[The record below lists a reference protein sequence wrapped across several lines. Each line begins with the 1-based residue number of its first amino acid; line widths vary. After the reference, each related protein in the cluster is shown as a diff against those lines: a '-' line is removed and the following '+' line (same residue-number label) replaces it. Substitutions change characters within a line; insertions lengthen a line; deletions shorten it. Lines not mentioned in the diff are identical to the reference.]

1 MASENKGLSLS
12 NEVFIGRQPILDRS
26 QQIVAYELLF
36 RRSHQRNCA
45 EVYDHLAATAKVIMH
60 AFADLGIE
68 AALGPYKGFINC
80 DEAMLLSD
88 LLEALPPDKIVI
100 EILETVEATPAI
112 LERCTELKARGFSFA
127 LDDFGKG
134 EAQYNKPLL
143 DLVEIVKV
151 DVLAVA
157 EADLCEVTRSL
168 QKWPLRLLAE
178 KVDSRKQASICHDLD
193 YELFQGYYFAKPVI
207 VAGKKLG
214 RSQLALIRL
223 LGLVLEDAQTPELEK
238 VLKQEPG
245 LTMNLMRLTNSAAA
259 GSRTKVSSLSHAVM
273 LLGRRQLQRWL
284 QLLMYSDPASGSGAN
299 PLMQLAATRGML
311 MELLSGKIK
320 PGDQQAAD
328 LAFISGIMSLMPTL
342 MSVPMEE
349 ILCSINLDND
359 VREALESRRGSLG
372 AMLNL
377 TEALEGDEGQTCHD
391 LTAQLAGLD
400 ADIVNA
406 CLSQALAWASNIGR
420 ENQ

>member
-1 MASENKGLSLS
+1 MASESKGLSLS

-112 LERCTELKARGFSFA
+112 LERCSELKARGFSFA

-134 EAQYNKPLL
+134 EAQYNKQLL

-157 EADLCEVTRSL
+157 EADLYEVTRSL

-193 YELFQGYYFAKPVI
+193 YELFQGYYFGKPMI

-259 GSRTKVSSLSHAVM
+259 GARTKVSSLSHAVM
-273 LLGRRQLQRWL
+273 LLGGRQLQRWL

-311 MELLSGKIK
+311 MELLAGKLK

-328 LAFISGIMSLMPTL
+328 LAFMTGIMSLMPTL

-391 LTAQLAGLD
+391 LTAQLTGLD
-400 ADIVNA
+400 ANVVNA
-406 CLSQALAWASNIGR
+406 CLSQALAWASNIGK

>member
-1 MASENKGLSLS
+1 MASESKGLSLS

-134 EAQYNKPLL
+134 EAQYNKQLL

-157 EADLCEVTRSL
+157 EADLYEVTRSL

-193 YELFQGYYFAKPVI
+193 YELFQGYYFGKPMI

-259 GSRTKVSSLSHAVM
+259 GARTKVSSLSHAVM
-273 LLGRRQLQRWL
+273 LLGGRQLQRWL

-311 MELLSGKIK
+311 MELLAGKLK

-328 LAFISGIMSLMPTL
+328 LAFMTGIMSLMPTL

-391 LTAQLAGLD
+391 LTAQLTGLD
-400 ADIVNA
+400 ANVVNA
-406 CLSQALAWASNIGR
+406 CLSQALAWASNIGK

>member
-1 MASENKGLSLS
+1 MS

-134 EAQYNKPLL
+134 EAQYNKQLL

-157 EADLCEVTRSL
+157 EADLYEVTRSL

-193 YELFQGYYFAKPVI
+193 YELFQGYYFGKPMI

-259 GSRTKVSSLSHAVM
+259 GARTKVSSLSHAVM

-311 MELLSGKIK
+311 MELLAGKLK

-328 LAFISGIMSLMPTL
+328 LAFMTGIMSLMPTL

-391 LTAQLAGLD
+391 LTAQLTGLD
-400 ADIVNA
+400 ANVVNA
-406 CLSQALAWASNIGR
+406 CLSQALAWASNIGK

>member
-1 MASENKGLSLS
+1 MS

-112 LERCTELKARGFSFA
+112 LERCSELKARGFSFA

-134 EAQYNKPLL
+134 EAQYNKQLL

-157 EADLCEVTRSL
+157 EADLYEVTRSL

-193 YELFQGYYFAKPVI
+193 YELFQGYYFGKPMI

-259 GSRTKVSSLSHAVM
+259 GARTKVSSLSHAVM
-273 LLGRRQLQRWL
+273 LLGGRQLQRWL

-311 MELLSGKIK
+311 MELLAGKLK

-328 LAFISGIMSLMPTL
+328 LAFMTGIMSLMPTL

-391 LTAQLAGLD
+391 LTAQLTGLD
-400 ADIVNA
+400 ANVVNA
-406 CLSQALAWASNIGR
+406 CLSQALAWASNIGK

>member
-1 MASENKGLSLS
+1 MS

-112 LERCTELKARGFSFA
+112 LERCSELKARGFSFA

-134 EAQYNKPLL
+134 EAQYNKQLL

-157 EADLCEVTRSL
+157 EADLYEVTRSL

-193 YELFQGYYFAKPVI
+193 YELFQGYYFAKPMI

-259 GSRTKVSSLSHAVM
+259 GARTKVSSLSHAVM

-311 MELLSGKIK
+311 MELLAGKLK

-328 LAFISGIMSLMPTL
+328 LAFMTGIMSLMPTL

-391 LTAQLAGLD
+391 LTAQLTGLD
-400 ADIVNA
+400 ANVVNA
-406 CLSQALAWASNIGR
+406 CLSQALAWASNIGK